1 VLNLNKGQFAG
12 LLFQTFSKWQKHDA
26 TLRAAALTFFTILP
40 LPSIA
45 LIAVAVLAQV
55 YGQPAALEQLTSH
68 VASIAGPTVANLLHD
83 VLLDAQS
90 PLTGA
95 VESFFAVV
103 FALVGALGAFAVL
116 QQSVDVIW
124 EIRAKERGRAA
135 FVKEKVLPFV
145 LVVVIGVLVAGW
157 NAASTV
163 LFDAV
168 VYGLEPL
175 LGVLTPILIWALQIV
190 LSFGLGTLL
199 FAIIFRML
207 PETRVEWRDVWAAA
221 LLTAGIFTA
230 LNYLFGLYLSTVT
243 VTTLAGTA
251 GSLIV
256 LLLWIYF
263 VNLFVLFGVQ
273 FSKVYAQAFGS
284 HHNRPPIL
292 KWPPRPKVDRVEM
305 KAEVTVKVGSRR
317 ESNGK

>member
-1 VLNLNKGQFAG
+1 VFYVNIGQFAG
-12 LLFQTFSKWQKHDA
+12 LLFQAFSKWRKHDA
-26 TLRAAALTFFTILP
+26 TLRAAALTFFTVLP
-40 LPSIA
+40 LPSLA
-45 LIAVAVLAQV
+45 LIAMAVLSQV
-55 YGQPAALEQLTSH
+55 YGQPAALEQLISH
-68 VASIAGPTVANLLHD
+68 VSAVAGPTVANLLHD

-95 VESFFAVV
+95 VESLFAIV
-103 FALVGALGAFAVL
+103 FALVGALGAFTVL

-124 EIRAKERGRAA
+124 EIHAKERGRAA
-135 FVKEKVLPFV
+135 FIKEKVLPFL
-145 LVVVIGVLVAGW
+145 LVVVIGALVVGW

-168 VYGLEPL
+168 VYSLELL
-175 LGVLTPILIWALQIV
+175 LGGFTPYLIWVLQIL

-199 FAIIFRML
+199 FAIIFREL
-207 PETRVEWRDVWAAA
+207 PETKVEWRDVWVAA
-221 LLTAGIFTA
+221 LLTAGVFTA

-263 VNLFVLFGVQ
+263 VNLFVLYGAQ

-284 HHNRPPIL
+284 HHNRPPVL
-292 KWPPRPKVDRVEM
+292 KWPPRPKIDRVEM
-305 KAEVTVKVGSRR
+305 TAEVSVKVENKKASQ
-317 ESNGK
+317 

>member
-1 VLNLNKGQFAG
+1 MNKGQFAG
-12 LLFQTFSKWQKHDA
+12 ILFQTFSKWQKHNA
-26 TLRAAALTFFTILP
+26 TLRAAALTFFTVLP

-45 LIAVAVLAQV
+45 LIAVAILAQI
-55 YGQPAALEQLTSH
+55 YGQPAALQQLTSH
-68 VASIAGPTVANLLHD
+68 VSAIAGPTVANLLHD

-95 VESFFAVV
+95 VESFFAII
-103 FALVGALGAFAVL
+103 FALVGALGAFSVL

-124 EIRAKERGRAA
+124 EINVKERGRAA
-135 FVKEKVLPFV
+135 FIKEKVLPFI
-145 LVVVIGVLVAGW
+145 LVVVIGALVVGW
-157 NAASTV
+157 NAASTL

-168 VYGLEPL
+168 VYALAPF
-175 LGVLTPILIWALQIV
+175 LGGFTPYLIWMLQIL

-199 FAIIFRML
+199 FAIIFKEL
-207 PETRVEWRDVWAAA
+207 PETKVEWQDVWIAA

-230 LNYLFGLYLSTVT
+230 LNYLFGLYLSSVT

-263 VNLFVLFGVQ
+263 VNLFILFGAQ

-305 KAEVTVKVGSRR
+305 LTEVSVKVENIK
-317 ESNGK
+317 ESKSK

>member
-1 VLNLNKGQFAG
+1 VHILNKGQFVG
-12 LLFQTFSKWQKHDA
+12 LLFQSFTKWQKHDA
-26 TLRAAALTFFTILP
+26 TLRASALTFFTILP
-40 LPSIA
+40 LPSLA

-55 YGQPAALEQLTSH
+55 YGQPEALAQLTSH
-68 VASIAGPTVANLLHD
+68 VSSIAGPTVANLLHD

-95 VESFFAVV
+95 VDSFFAVV
-103 FALVGALGAFAVL
+103 FALLGALGAFTVL

-124 EIRAKERGRAA
+124 EIHAKERGRAA
-135 FVKEKVLPFV
+135 FIKEKVLPFI
-145 LVVVIGVLVAGW
+145 LVVVIGVLVVGW

-168 VYGLEPL
+168 VYALEPL
-175 LGVLTPILIWALQIV
+175 IGGLTPYLIWALQIL
-190 LSFGLGTLL
+190 LSFGIGTLL
-199 FAIIFRML
+199 FAIVFREL
-207 PETRVEWRDVWAAA
+207 PETKVEWRDVWIAA

-230 LNYLFGLYLSTVT
+230 INYLFGLYLSSVT

-256 LLLWIYF
+256 LLLWIYL
-263 VNLFVLFGVQ
+263 VNLFVLFGAQ
-273 FSKVYAQAFGS
+273 FSKVYAQTFGS
-284 HHNRPPIL
+284 HHNRSPIL

-305 KAEVTVKVGSRR
+305 KAEVSVKV
-317 ESNGK
+317 ENKKTAQ

>member
-1 VLNLNKGQFAG
+1 VNKGQFAG

-26 TLRAAALTFFTILP
+26 TLRAAALTFFTVLP

-55 YGQPAALEQLTSH
+55 YGQPAALAQLTSH
-68 VASIAGPTVANLLHD
+68 VSAVAGPTVANLLHD
-83 VLLDAQS
+83 VLVDAQS

-95 VESFFAVV
+95 VDSFFAVI

-124 EIRAKERGRAA
+124 EINAKERGRRA
-135 FVKEKVLPFV
+135 FFKQKVLPFV
-145 LVVVIGVLVAGW
+145 LVVVIGALVVGW

-168 VYGLEPL
+168 VYELNPL
-175 LGVLTPILIWALQIV
+175 LGGFTPYLIWALQIL
-190 LSFGLGTLL
+190 LSFGLGTVL
-199 FAIIFRML
+199 FAIIFREL
-207 PETRVEWRDVWAAA
+207 PETKVEWRDVWLAT
-221 LLTAGIFTA
+221 LLTAAVFTA

-263 VNLFVLFGVQ
+263 VNLFVLFGAQ

-284 HHNRPPIL
+284 HHNRPPVL
-292 KWPPRPKVDRVEM
+292 KWPPRPKIDRVEM
-305 KAEVTVKVGSRR
+305 KAEVSVKVENKKASK
-317 ESNGK
+317 GK

>member
-1 VLNLNKGQFAG
+1 VPILNKGQFAG
-12 LLFQTFSKWQKHDA
+12 LLFQAFSKWRKHDA

-40 LPSIA
+40 LPSIT

-55 YGQPAALEQLTSH
+55 YGQPAALQQLISH
-68 VASIAGPTVANLLHD
+68 VSAVAGPTVANLLHD
-83 VLLDAQS
+83 VLVDAHS

-103 FALVGALGAFAVL
+103 FALVGALGAFSVL

-124 EIRAKERGRAA
+124 EIQAKERGRTA
-135 FVKEKVLPFV
+135 FVKEKVMPFL
-145 LVVVIGVLVAGW
+145 LVAVIAVLVAGW

-168 VYGLEPL
+168 VYTLEPF
-175 LGVLTPILIWALQIV
+175 LGGFTPYLVWVLQIL

-199 FAIIFRML
+199 FAIIFREL
-207 PETRVEWRDVWAAA
+207 PETRVEWRDVWIAAI
-221 LLTAGIFTA
+221 LTAAVFTG
-230 LNYLFGLYLSTVT
+230 LNYFFGLYLSSVQ

-256 LLLWIYF
+256 LLLWIYL
-263 VNLFVLFGVQ
+263 VNLFVLFGAQ
-273 FSKVYAQAFGS
+273 ISKVYAQAFGS

-292 KWPPRPKVDRVEM
+292 KWPARPKVERVEM
-305 KAEVTVKVGSRR
+305 TAEVSVKVESKKASR
-317 ESNGK
+317 

>member
-1 VLNLNKGQFAG
+1 MNKGQFAG
-12 LLFQTFSKWQKHDA
+12 LLFKSFSKWQKHDA

-40 LPSIA
+40 LPSLA

-55 YGQPAALEQLTSH
+55 YGQPAALAQLISH
-68 VASIAGPTVANLLHD
+68 VSAIAGPTVANLLHD

-95 VESFFAVV
+95 LDSFFAVV
-103 FALVGALGAFAVL
+103 FALVGALGAFTVL

-124 EIRAKERGRAA
+124 EIHVKERGRAA
-135 FVKEKVLPFV
+135 FVKEKVLPFI
-145 LVVVIGVLVAGW
+145 LVVVIGALVVGW

-168 VYGLEPL
+168 VYALEPF
-175 LGVLTPILIWALQIV
+175 LGGFTPYLIWILQIL
-190 LSFGLGTLL
+190 LSFGLGTVL
-199 FAIIFRML
+199 FAIIFREL
-207 PETRVEWRDVWAAA
+207 PETKVEWRDVWVAA
-221 LLTAGIFTA
+221 LLTAGIFTG
-230 LNYLFGLYLSTVT
+230 LNYLFGLYLSSVT

-263 VNLFVLFGVQ
+263 VNLFVLFGAQ

-292 KWPPRPKVDRVEM
+292 KWPARPRVERVEM
-305 KAEVTVKVGSRR
+305 TAEVSVKVA
-317 ESNGK
+317 NKQA

>member
-1 VLNLNKGQFAG
+1 MNKGQFAG
-12 LLFQTFSKWQKHDA
+12 LLLQAFRKWQRHDA
-26 TLRAAALTFFTILP
+26 ELRAAALTFFTILP

-55 YGQPAALEQLTSH
+55 YGQPAALAQLISH
-68 VASIAGPTVANLLHD
+68 VNAIAGPTVANLVHD
-83 VLLDAQS
+83 VLVDAQS

-95 VESFFAVV
+95 VESVFAVV

-124 EIRAKERGRAA
+124 EIHAKERGRAA
-135 FVKEKVLPFV
+135 FFKEKILPFI
-145 LVVVIGVLVAGW
+145 LVVVIGALVVGW

-168 VYGLEPL
+168 VYALEPF
-175 LGVLTPILIWALQIV
+175 LGGFTPYLIWLLQIL

-199 FAIIFRML
+199 FAIIFKEL
-207 PETRVEWRDVWAAA
+207 PETRVEWRDVWLAAV
-221 LLTAGIFTA
+221 LTAVVFTA
-230 LNYLFGLYLSTVT
+230 LNYLFGLYLSMVE

-263 VNLFVLFGVQ
+263 VNLFVLFGAQ

-284 HHNRPPIL
+284 HHNRPPVL
-292 KWPPRPKVDRVEM
+292 KWPPRPKIDRVEM
-305 KAEVTVKVGSRR
+305 KAEVSVKVENKKASKGD
-317 ESNGK
+317 

>member
-1 VLNLNKGQFAG
+1 MDKGQFTG
-12 LLFQTFSKWQKHDA
+12 LLFKTFNKWQKNDA

-55 YGQPAALEQLTSH
+55 YGQPAALAQLTSH
-68 VASIAGPTVANLLHD
+68 VSAVAGPTVANLLHD
-83 VLLDAQS
+83 VLVDAQS

-95 VESFFAVV
+95 VESLFAVV
-103 FALVGALGAFAVL
+103 FALVGALGAFTVL

-124 EIRAKERGRAA
+124 EIQAKERGHRA
-135 FVKEKVLPFV
+135 FFKEKILPFLLV
-145 LVVVIGVLVAGW
+145 AVIGALVVGW

-168 VYGLEPL
+168 VYALNPF
-175 LGVLTPILIWALQIV
+175 LGGFTPYLIWVLQIL

-199 FAIIFRML
+199 FMIIFREL
-207 PETRVEWRDVWAAA
+207 PETKVEWRDVWVAA
-221 LLTAGIFTA
+221 LLTAGVFTA

-263 VNLFVLFGVQ
+263 VNLFVLFGAQ

-292 KWPPRPKVDRVEM
+292 KWPPRPKVERVEM
-305 KAEVTVKVGSRR
+305 KAEVSVKVENKKASR
-317 ESNGK
+317 

>member
-1 VLNLNKGQFAG
+1 MNKGQFAG
-12 LLFQTFSKWQKHDA
+12 LLFQTFSRWQKHDA
-26 TLRAAALTFFTILP
+26 TLRAAALTFFTVLP

-45 LIAVAVLAQV
+45 LIAVTILAQV
-55 YGQPAALEQLTSH
+55 YGQPAALAQLTSH
-68 VASIAGPTVANLLHD
+68 VSAVAGPTVANLLHD

-95 VESFFAVV
+95 VDSFFALV
-103 FALVGALGAFAVL
+103 FAFVGALGAFAVL
-116 QQSVDVIW
+116 QQSVDIIW
-124 EIRAKERGRAA
+124 EIHAKERGRAA
-135 FVKEKVLPFV
+135 FVKEKVLPFLLV
-145 LVVVIGVLVAGW
+145 AVIAALVVGW
-157 NAASTV
+157 NAAATV
-163 LFDAV
+163 LFDVV
-168 VYGLEPL
+168 VYTLEPL
-175 LGVLTPILIWALQIV
+175 LGGFTPYLIWMLQV
-190 LSFGLGTLL
+190 LLSFGLGVLL
-199 FAIIFRML
+199 FAIIFREL
-207 PETRVEWRDVWAAA
+207 PETKVEWRDVWVAA

-263 VNLFVLFGVQ
+263 VNLFVLFGAQ

-305 KAEVTVKVGSRR
+305 KAEVRVRVENKKASG
-317 ESNGK
+317 

>member
-1 VLNLNKGQFAG
+1 VLYLNKGQFAG
-12 LLFQTFSKWQKHDA
+12 LLFQTFSRWQKHDA
-26 TLRAAALTFFTILP
+26 TLRAAALTFFTVLP

-45 LIAVAVLAQV
+45 LIAVTILAQV
-55 YGQPAALEQLTSH
+55 YGQPAALAQLTSH
-68 VASIAGPTVANLLHD
+68 VSAVAGPTVANLLHD

-95 VESFFAVV
+95 VDSFFALV
-103 FALVGALGAFAVL
+103 FAFVGALGAFAVL
-116 QQSVDVIW
+116 QQSVDIIW
-124 EIRAKERGRAA
+124 EIHAKERGRAA
-135 FVKEKVLPFV
+135 FVKEKVLPFLLV
-145 LVVVIGVLVAGW
+145 AVIAALVVGW
-157 NAASTV
+157 NAAATV
-163 LFDAV
+163 LFDVV
-168 VYGLEPL
+168 VYTLEPL
-175 LGVLTPILIWALQIV
+175 LGGFTPYLIWMLQV
-190 LSFGLGTLL
+190 LLSFGLGVLL
-199 FAIIFRML
+199 FAIIFREL
-207 PETRVEWRDVWAAA
+207 PETKVEWRDVWVAA

-263 VNLFVLFGVQ
+263 VNLFVLFGAQ

-305 KAEVTVKVGSRR
+305 KAEVRVRVENKKASG
-317 ESNGK
+317 